1 MSEPEYIVSACLAG
15 EFCRWDGETK
25 ANREVV
31 QLVKRGKAIAL
42 CPEVLGGLGV
52 PRPGAEIRGGDGKNV
67 LSGKAK
73 VMNNEN
79 EEVTEAFL
87 LGADRFLEQ
96 AKKLG
101 ISKALMKENSPSCGV
116 KRVYHSGK
124 LVPGCGVT
132 TALLLK
138 NGLELEGI
146 E

>member
-1 MSEPEYIVSACLAG
+1 MSKPEYIISACLAG
-15 EFCRWDGETK
+15 EFCRWDGKTK
-25 ANREVV
+25 LNPEMV
-31 QLVKRGKAIAL
+31 QLLRQGKAIAL

-52 PRPGAEIRGGDGKNV
+52 PRPGAEIRGGDGKDV

-73 VMNNEN
+73 VMNDEN

-87 LGADRFLEQ
+87 LGARRFLEQ

-101 ISKALMKENSPSCGV
+101 IGKALMKENSPSCGV
-116 KRVYHSGK
+116 KRIYQNEK
-124 LVPGCGVT
+124 LVSGCGIT

-138 NGLELEGI
+138 NGFQVEGI

>member
-1 MSEPEYIVSACLAG
+1 MSEPEYIVSACLVG

-25 ANREVV
+25 ANPEVV
-31 QLVKRGKAIAL
+31 QLVKRGEAIAL
-42 CPEVLGGLGV
+42 CPEVLGGLGI
-52 PRPGAEIRGGDGKNV
+52 PRPGAEIRGGDGKDV

-73 VMNNEN
+73 VINNEN

-87 LGADRFLEQ
+87 LGAEKFLEQ

-101 ISKALMKENSPSCGV
+101 IGKALMKENSPSCGAT
-116 KRVYHSGK
+116 KIYHDEE
-124 LVPGCGVT
+124 LVSGCGVT

-138 NGLELEGI
+138 NGLEVEGV

>member
-1 MSEPEYIVSACLAG
+1 MSKPECIVSACLAG

-25 ANREVV
+25 ANPEVV
-31 QLVKRGKAIAL
+31 QLVKRAKAIAL

-52 PRPGAEIRGGDGKNV
+52 PRPGAEIRGGDGKDV

-73 VMNNEN
+73 VTNNEN

-87 LGADRFLEQ
+87 LGAEKFLEQ

-101 ISKALMKENSPSCGV
+101 IGKALMKENSPSCGV
-116 KRVYHSGK
+116 KRIYQNEK
-124 LVPGCGVT
+124 LVSGCGIT

-138 NGLELEGI
+138 NGFQVQGI

>member
-15 EFCRWDGETK
+15 EFCRWDGK
-25 ANREVV
+25 AKVNPEIVRLLN
-31 QLVKRGKAIAL
+31 QGKAIPL

-52 PRPGAEIRGGDGKNV
+52 PRPGAEIRGGDGEDV

-73 VMNNEN
+73 VINDEN

-87 LGADRFLEQ
+87 LGAEKFSEQ

-101 ISKALMKENSPSCGV
+101 IGKALMKENSPSCGV
-116 KRVYHSGK
+116 KRIYQNEK
-124 LVPGCGVT
+124 LVSGCGIT

-138 NGLELEGI
+138 NGFQVEGI